1 MRVLVAT
8 DGSQDAKAAVEWVR
22 RLPLA
27 DDARFLVVSVIPPPV
42 VASQADW
49 VTTERQVRVHE
60 AHEAIDEACKLL
72 GVAVASRLA
81 EGDAREE
88 IIATA
93 IGWAADLIVLGA
105 RGLGAV
111 KEFLLGSVSLGVA
124 RHAPCPVLVCK
135 GSPRSV
141 HTITIA
147 HDGSPGAEEALRFVT
162 GLPLLPATRLRIIG
176 VADPV
181 RYPPTA
187 PEIIGGALRAAVAD
201 IERERRATLER
212 RLAPAIA
219 AARACVSTADLSIGL
234 GQPATEIL
242 RYADVTDTDLL
253 VLGARG
259 LGTMKRLLLG
269 SVSEAVLRHAGCSVL
284 VVRSRP

>member
-8 DGSQDAKAAVEWVR
+8 DGSADAKAAVEWTR

-27 DDARFLVVSVIPPPV
+27 DDARFLVVSVIPRPAAPD
-42 VASQADW
+42 QPDW
-49 VTTERQVRVHE
+49 VTTERQIRVHE

-72 GVAVASRLA
+72 GAWAASRLA

-88 IIATA
+88 IVAAA
-93 IGWAADLIVLGA
+93 IDWAADLIVLGA
-105 RGLGAV
+105 RGLSAV

-147 HDGSPGAEEALRFVT
+147 HDGSPGAREALRLVA
-162 GLPLLPATRLRIIG
+162 GLPLLPATRLRIVG
-176 VADPV
+176 VAPPM

-187 PEIIGGALRAAVAD
+187 PEIIGGALRGAVAD
-201 IERERRATLER
+201 VERERCAALERTLTPELATLR
-212 RLAPAIA
+212 
-219 AARACVSTADLSIGL
+219 ARVSTADLSIAV
-234 GQPATEIL
+234 GQPASEIL

-253 VLGARG
+253 VVGARG

-269 SVSEAVLRHAGCSVL
+269 SVSEAVLRHAACPVL
-284 VVRSRP
+284 VVRGRA